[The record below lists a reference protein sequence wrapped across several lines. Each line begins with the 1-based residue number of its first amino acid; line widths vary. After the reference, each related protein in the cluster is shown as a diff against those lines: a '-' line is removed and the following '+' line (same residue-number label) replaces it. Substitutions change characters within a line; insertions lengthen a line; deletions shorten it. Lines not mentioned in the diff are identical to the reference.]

1 MRDSLKALLLLAP
14 LMLTSCDTVQSLG
27 LSDIGTKIT
36 ALWDKPD
43 APAPVEPAL
52 RQDVSDTVQIPDG
65 MQTDD
70 LRMPFGAPA
79 PTVTAARSP

>member
-27 LSDIGTKIT
+27 LSDVGARIT

-43 APAPVEPAL
+43 APVEPAL
-52 RQDVSDTVQIPDG
+52 RQDASDTVQIPDG

-70 LRMPFGAPA
+70 LRMPFGTPA
-79 PTVTAARSP
+79 PTVTAANP